1 MTNKQTLFKTSL
13 IPKQCPCCRRKF
25 LPRTR
30 NQKYCS
36 SKKCQTK
43 RKRSNRRTWR
53 KNPENHKFIRAQQR
67 RWQKNHPGYM
77 KHWRE
82 EHPKSAKHNRKQT
95 KARMQRKRRKAL
107 FEKSNSSILQ
117 TIGNKGDVF
126 TNLHATFIFMRLKRG
141 HSLSKAWR
149 SGYACQR
156 IRSGPVRLPQGR
168 LYKVAGPL

>member
-1 MTNKQTLFKTSL
+1 MTNVQTLFKTSL
-13 IPKQCPCCRRKF
+13 TPKQCSCCRRKF
-25 LPRTR
+25 TPRTR

-43 RKRSNRRTWR
+43 RKRINRRTWQ

-77 KHWRE
+77 KSWRK
-82 EHPKSAKHNRKQT
+82 EHPKSVNHNRKQT
-95 KARMQRKRRKAL
+95 NVRMRRKRRREL

-126 TNLHATFIFMRLKRG
+126 TNLHATFILMRLKRG

-149 SGYACQR
+149 SGYACHR

-168 LYKVAGPL
+168 LYKVAGSL